1 MLTWIV
7 KILKTTNLLL
17 IGIWLCGQRSDV
29 MTSYIFLSIDV
40 HLFIVLISHSPYIY
54 SVFAMKQAFVLNEF
68 VKTALLKQFRRIP
81 W

>member
-17 IGIWLCGQRSDV
+17 IGIWLCGQRSDG

-40 HLFIVLISHSPYIY
+40 HLFIVLISYSPYIY

-68 VKTALLKQFRRIP
+68 VKTSLLKQLRRIP